1 MLYYF
6 IVMAK
11 QKKKRSKAYT
21 GVNAKIT
28 HPSVTRVTAVKR
40 NRIQQWWFDNK
51 RIAKPVLITVGIVLI
66 VVWLIIELIRIASG
80 SVA

>member
-11 QKKKRSKAYT
+11 QKKKRSKVYT
-21 GVNAKIT
+21 GTGAKIT
-28 HPSVTRVTAVKR
+28 RPSITRVTAVKR
-40 NRIQQWWFDNK
+40 NRVQQWWIDNK
-51 RIAKPVLITVGIVLI
+51 RIAKPVLIAAGVILV
-66 VVWLIIELIRIASG
+66 VVWLVIELIRIASG